1 MASQPGPIVVA
12 GHICLDIIP
21 AFDPAMFASGA
32 FALEDLLVPGK
43 LTTVGPA
50 VTATGGAVSNT
61 GLALHRLGAPTKLMG
76 KIGDDLFGHA
86 ILDFIR
92 STGPGLADGMIVDPD
107 AVSSY
112 TLVINPPGVDRIFL
126 HCPGANDTFGADDVN
141 MEQVAGASLF
151 HFGYP
156 PIMRRIYGD
165 GGVELAALMGRARAT
180 GAVTSLDA
188 SYPDPK
194 SDAGQVDWRA
204 LLARVLPYADFF
216 LPSLEETLFM
226 LDRSRHDRLAADGDI
241 IRQTDGDLLRT
252 LSDDLLEMGVAVV
265 GLKLGDQ
272 GLYLRTTSDPQ
283 RLANLTA
290 RLGLDSD
297 GWRGRE
303 LLAPCFQAQVV
314 GTTGAGDC
322 TIAGFLAAL
331 LRGASPVEAMTSA
344 VAVGAFNVES
354 ADATSGIPPW
364 SEVEARIQSGWA
376 QRSVELD
383 LSGWTWAQERSVWI
397 GPGDK

>member
-21 AFDPAMFASGA
+21 TFDPAMFAGGA
-32 FALEDLLVPGK
+32 LALEELLVPGK

-107 AVSSY
+107 AVSAY

-141 MEQVAGASLF
+141 MEQVADASIF

-156 PIMRRIYGD
+156 PIMRRLYGD
-165 GGVELAALMGRARAT
+165 GGVELAALMARARAA
-180 GAVTSLDA
+180 GAITSLDA

-204 LLARVLPYADFF
+204 LLVRVLPHVDLF

-226 LDRSRHDRLAADGDI
+226 LDRPRHDRLAAGGDI
-241 IRQTDGDLLRT
+241 IRQADGELLHA

-272 GLYLRTTSDPQ
+272 GLYLRTTPDSQ
-283 RLANLTA
+283 RLAKLTA
-290 RLGLDSD
+290 RLRLDPD

-303 LLAPCFQAQVV
+303 LLSPCFQAQVV

-331 LRGASPVEAMTSA
+331 LRGATPTAAMTSA
-344 VAVGAFNVES
+344 VAVGAFNVEN

-364 SEVEARIQSGWA
+364 PAVEARIQAGWA
-376 QRSVELD
+376 RRPVVLD
-383 LSGWTWAQERSVWI
+383 LPGWTWAQEECVWI
-397 GPGDK
+397 GPGEG